1 MRDVR
6 KDIDDPDEGF
16 VIADMS
22 GVGGLRPP
30 TPSPSSRN
38 VREELGDPEE
48 QAMVILGTLKAAL
61 SIGLVYVV
69 GFAIAILVMLWLWT

>member
-6 KDIDDPDEGF
+6 EDIDDLDDF
-16 VIADMS
+16 VVADMR

-30 TPSPSSRN
+30 TPSGSARD
-38 VREELGDPEE
+38 VREELGDAEE

-61 SIGLVYVV
+61 SIGMVYVI
-69 GFAIAILVMLWLWT
+69 GLGIAIAIMLWLWT